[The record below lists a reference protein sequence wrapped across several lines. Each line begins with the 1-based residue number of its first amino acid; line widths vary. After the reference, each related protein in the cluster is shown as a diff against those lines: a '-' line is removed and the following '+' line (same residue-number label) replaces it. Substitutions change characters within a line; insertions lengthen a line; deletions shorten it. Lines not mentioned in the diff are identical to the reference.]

1 MRDGGWQNKTTG
13 EGWRRTQFQKKER
26 AVSEYQKTQSI
37 RLSAPKK
44 TANKYE

>member
-1 MRDGGWQNKTTG
+1 MRDGGWKNKTTG
-13 EGWRRTQFQKKER
+13 EGWRRVQQQKKER

-44 TANKYE
+44 SEIKYE